1 MKKQRGVNRVSMAV
15 WDLEKGKEFYE
26 RVLGATFERVND
38 ADAEAFGVQ
47 CLIAW
52 DAGVELVAPIE
63 GRESHIRK
71 VLEERGEGL
80 VGVIFAV
87 DDVDGSR
94 DAAVAADVPVIADL
108 DYTQE
113 QIDAHLQGRF
123 TKYKEYFFGKGA
135 PLGGGV
141 VIGEFIEKD
150 D

>member
-1 MKKQRGVNRVSMAV
+1 MAV
-15 WDLEKGKEFYE
+15 WDLEKGRQFYE
-26 RVLGATFERVND
+26 RLLGAKFERVNE

-63 GRESHIRK
+63 GKDSHIKK

-87 DDVDGSR
+87 DDVDESR
-94 DAAVAADVPVIADL
+94 DAAVAADIPVLADL
-108 DYTQE
+108 DYTQA
-113 QIDAHLQGRF
+113 QIDEHLQARF
-123 TKYKEYFFGKGA
+123 TKYKEYFLGKAA

-141 VIGEFIEKD
+141 VIGEFIDKD